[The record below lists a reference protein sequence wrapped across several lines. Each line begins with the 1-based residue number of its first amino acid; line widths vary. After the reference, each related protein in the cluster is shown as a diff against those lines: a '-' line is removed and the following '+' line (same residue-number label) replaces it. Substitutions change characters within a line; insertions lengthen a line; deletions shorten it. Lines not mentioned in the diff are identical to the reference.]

1 MITDVCDSVP
11 HVGHC
16 QSILESQAGCGAS
29 TTPGFPVL
37 TALCQCTVSCLMPRQ
52 ARQTTVLWIALVK
65 IFAFLGSAYLDVG
78 PGAVAADG
86 VDGVD
91 SAAHQ

>member
-1 MITDVCDSVP
+1 M
-11 HVGHC
+11 
-16 QSILESQAGCGAS
+16 
-29 TTPGFPVL
+29 
-37 TALCQCTVSCLMPRQ
+37 
-52 ARQTTVLWIALVK
+52 LWIALVK

-91 SAAHQ
+91 SAVHQ